1 MVWVE
6 SVSACKTSLGQM
18 ISVQFC
24 HKSLNAWLGGKAVGR
39 LCFNISSHWLTSRIL
54 KEEKMGV
61 ISKSRFFLKNALMIH
76 RNVKS
81 KSILAAG
88 KVVHF
93 EWKDKCVQ
101 KLGRNKQRTWSRN
114 MKKKKILKVCANRP
128 VYIKH
133 IHSHSI
139 TKPSYSLPISCVLK
153 RHPDCHGFETFYCSH
168 NLFLSFP
175 GFLKIFS

>member
-24 HKSLNAWLGGKAVGR
+24 HKSLNAWLGEKAVGR

-114 MKKKKILKVCANRP
+114 MKSVIDGSVKF
-128 VYIKH
+128 
-133 IHSHSI
+133 
-139 TKPSYSLPISCVLK
+139 VLTDLFTSSTYT
-153 RHPDCHGFETFYCSH
+153 RTLLQ
-168 NLFLSFP
+168 NLLTAYQSAAF
-175 GFLKIFS
+175 